1 MGKYWKALLILLILL
16 SLAVGTALLLASRSD
31 IGAGTVA
38 SELEKAAVQ
47 HLQADL
53 SLSSISG
60 NPFRG
65 FRIRD
70 LSIRRDERLLFSAPE
85 VAISFKP
92 LSLLTGSPRIRS
104 ISFGGALL
112 EWPQVFPLLFK
123 EGTPGTVSL
132 PFDMFRVHR
141 SIVRTPAGD
150 IKVEEGR
157 VILREGVIDAS
168 GSLVFRETT
177 FSLKAE
183 LEMAGERLDL
193 RDMSIRT
200 TGGAL
205 TVSGRILPVAD
216 LTGVVSDLD
225 IKILERF
232 WPDLAKQGYS
242 GNLTTSFSARG
253 AWPEVAVKGDL
264 DIPQGE
270 VYGIEMEGISSPWS
284 FSGRALEIGEIRG
297 KANRT
302 AVSGKLQFVFSAM
315 PPVTTIDITARE
327 AEAKSWR
334 RSFSWLS
341 LADGT
346 IDSMEIRLQ
355 GPSNALS
362 GTINISTPDFTLAGQ
377 PLSEIDGT
385 LQLEKSSTIGL
396 DLKAHWLGSPV
407 TGKGDIT
414 IGQRPVFDLTLSGN
428 DLDLSRASSVI
439 PVENLALSGKAAG
452 SVRIFGAGQEIRSGG
467 TINSARINAAGETIE
482 RPEISFA
489 YSEGNIT
496 INSMSALWRGS
507 RVAGSGRITGLVKEK
522 GTFDLAGT
530 LQEGPVSSVAGFV
543 PALKELGLEGRVS
556 AEWNLKGPVK
566 TPTLA
571 LEIRSP
577 RVDVP
582 EKASLTDMK
591 ILTKVALPLASETPD
606 MRLDMA
612 AERLQ
617 FNGGTLSNLR
627 TAFTVASGT
636 VNIENAQGEILGAHI
651 SVTGTARLPSSN
663 RPGRTDLK
671 GTASGVDPSV
681 LGNRIPFNVK
691 GPVEASFTIK
701 GDLPGPE
708 LAISGQSP
716 SIVLAGLNLSDIS
729 FRVRGNGSEMT
740 LEELKGSAGE
750 GVLTAKGTALFGP
763 GGLDMD
769 FSMEGSGLDLAR
781 ITKEVK
787 SNGPPDLSGTLD
799 VSLSGSMKDGR
810 WNGRGEIFSERM
822 TAFGID
828 FDDASLPVV
837 LEEESIR
844 TENAVGKFYGGTIN
858 AEGSI
863 ETATGRWNIRAA
875 VRGAD
880 IDQTVRAVTD
890 LDGSISGKG
899 DLDLSL
905 SGAFGRHVLV
915 TGRGNLSATEG
926 EISGFNALKSI
937 SSAYGMS
944 SIRYRMIDAN
954 FKIDGNVVTLLPG
967 SRATAYVDDPLYR
980 YLNVDG
986 PAGPGGNLNLYC
998 SGLVNVQALNTLLG
1012 AIQGLATAGS
1022 ASPEALLEGLI
1033 GGVVGGLGR
1042 QDFRDTNFRIGG
1054 TWSNPSFHSFRIA
1067 PAQGAVQPLPESDGV
1082 GQTQQNGTQHKVTIS
1097 IPTGEGSGTPPDTGE
1112 DIKRQVIEQL
1122 LRNILPGN
1130 E

>member
-1 MGKYWKALLILLILL
+1 MGKYWKALLILLVLL
-16 SLAVGTALLLASRSD
+16 SLAAGAVLLLASRSD

-38 SELEKAAVQ
+38 AELEKASGQ

-70 LSIRRDERLLFSAPE
+70 LSIMRDERLLFSAQE
-85 VAISFKP
+85 VVISFKP

-104 ISFGGALL
+104 ISFDGALL
-112 EWPQVFPLLFK
+112 EWSQVAPLLSG
-123 EGTPGTVSL
+123 EETSGTVSL
-132 PFDMFRVHR
+132 PFDIFRVNR

-150 IKVEEGR
+150 LKIEEGR
-157 VILREGVIDAS
+157 VTLREGVIDAS
-168 GSLVFRETT
+168 GSLVFMETT
-177 FSLKAE
+177 FSLKAK
-183 LEMAGERLDL
+183 LEMAEGRLDL
-193 RDMSIRT
+193 GDIAIRT
-200 TGGAL
+200 AGGAL
-205 TVSGRILPVAD
+205 TASGRILPVAD

-242 GNLTTSFSARG
+242 GNLTTTFSARG
-253 AWPEVAVKGDL
+253 AWPEVEVKGDL
-264 DIPQGE
+264 HIPKGE
-270 VYGIEMEGISSPWS
+270 VYGIEMEDISSPWS

-297 KANRT
+297 KANGT
-302 AVSGKLQFVFSAM
+302 AVSGRLQFVFSAI

-327 AEAKSWR
+327 AEAESWR

-341 LADGT
+341 LAEGT
-346 IDSMEIRLQ
+346 IDSMEVRLQ
-355 GPSNALS
+355 GPFNALS
-362 GTINISTPDFTLAGQ
+362 GTINISTPDLTLAGQ
-377 PLSEIDGT
+377 PLSEIGGT

-396 DLKAHWLGSPV
+396 DLKARWLDSPV

-428 DLDLSRASSVI
+428 DLDLSRASSII
-439 PVENLALSGKAAG
+439 PVENLALLGKAAG
-452 SVRIFGAGQEIRSGG
+452 SVRIFGAGPEIRSEG
-467 TINSARINAAGETIE
+467 TIKSARINAAGETIE
-482 RPEISFA
+482 RPDIRFA
-489 YSEGNIT
+489 YSKGTIT

-507 RVAGSGRITGLVKEK
+507 RVAGSGRITSLGNEK
-522 GTFDLAGT
+522 GAFDLAGT

-556 AEWNLKGPVK
+556 AEWNLKGPVR

-582 EKASLTDMK
+582 EKASLSEVK
-591 ILTKVALPLASETPD
+591 ILTKVAMSQAGETPD
-606 MRLDMA
+606 IRLDMA

-617 FNGGTLSNLR
+617 FNGGTLSDLR

-636 VNIENAQGEILGAHI
+636 MNIENAQGEILGARI
-651 SVTGTARLPSSN
+651 SVTGSARLPSAN
-663 RPGRTDLK
+663 RPGSIDLK
-671 GTASGVDPSV
+671 GTASGVDLSV
-681 LGNRIPFNVK
+681 LGDRVPFNVK
-691 GPVEASFTIK
+691 GPVEAGFTIK

-716 SIVLAGLNLSDIS
+716 SIVLAGLNLSDLS
-729 FRVRGNGSEMT
+729 FNARGNGSKMT

-763 GGLDMD
+763 DGLDMD
-769 FSMEGSGLDLAR
+769 FSMEGSDLDLAL
-781 ITKEVK
+781 ITKDVK
-787 SNGPPDLSGTLD
+787 GNGTLDLSGILD
-799 VSLSGSMKDGR
+799 VSLSGSMKGGK
-810 WNGRGEIFSERM
+810 WNGRGEIFSKRM
-822 TAFGID
+822 TAFGLD
-828 FDDASLPVV
+828 FEDASLPVV

-858 AEGSI
+858 ADGSI

-880 IDQTVRAVTD
+880 IDRIVGAVTD
-890 LDGSISGKG
+890 LEGSISGKG

-905 SGAFGRHVLV
+905 SGALGRNVLV
-915 TGRGNLSATEG
+915 TGSGNLTATDG
-926 EISGFNALKSI
+926 EISGFKALKAI

-954 FKIDGNVVTLLPG
+954 FKVDGNVVSLLPG

-980 YLNVDG
+980 YLGVDG
-986 PAGPGGNLNLYC
+986 PAGPGGNLNLYF

-1012 AIQGLATAGS
+1012 AIHGLAMAGS
-1022 ASPEALLEGLI
+1022 GSPEALLEGLI
-1033 GGVVGGLGR
+1033 GGVAGGLGR
-1042 QDFRDTNFRIGG
+1042 QDFRDTSFRIGG

-1067 PAQGAVQPLPESDGV
+1067 PAQGAAWQLPESGGV
-1082 GQTQQNGTQHKVTIS
+1082 GQTQQNGTQHKLTIS
-1097 IPTGEGSGTPPDTGE
+1097 IPTGEGAGPPTDTGE

-1122 LRNILPGN
+1122 LRNILPDN

>member
-467 TINSARINAAGETIE
+467 AINSARINAAGETIE

-636 VNIENAQGEILGAHI
+636 VNIENAQGQFLGAEI
-651 SVTGTARLPSSN
+651 YLSGSARLPSGS
-663 RPGRTDLK
+663 RPASLDLK
-671 GTASGVDPSV
+671 GEATEVDLSV
-681 LGNRIPFNVK
+681 LEGAVPFNVK
-691 GPVEASFTIK
+691 GPVETRFTLK
-701 GDLPGPE
+701 GDLPDPE
-708 LAISGQSP
+708 ITISGKSP
-716 SIVLAGLNLSDIS
+716 WIILSGLHLSDIFFS
-729 FRVRGNGSEMT
+729 AKGNTSSLTVEEFKGSSGEGSLSATGEISSDEGALKMDLNLDGSNLDLAQITKNIQGNGS
-740 LEELKGSAGE
+740 L
-750 GVLTAKGTALFGP
+750 
-763 GGLDMD
+763 
-769 FSMEGSGLDLAR
+769 
-781 ITKEVK
+781 
-787 SNGPPDLSGTLD
+787 DLSGTVD
-799 VSLSGSMKDGR
+799 ASMRASLRDGK
-810 WNGRGEIFSERM
+810 WEGKGELFSKSL
-822 TAFGID
+822 TAFGLN
-828 FDDASLPVV
+828 FTDASIPVF
-837 LEEESIR
+837 LQEGSARAES
-844 TENAVGKFYGGTIN
+844 AQGKFYGGNI
-858 AEGSI
+858 
-863 ETATGRWNIRAA
+863 TADASFESSTGRWNIRAA